1 MLGLNS
7 YIHRRQLGDILS
19 RWLIDRYRGDD
30 CPRLKDITNF
40 NSYLITRYLDDVCM
54 RMFEYISGERIERV
68 EVGHKATLKDFI
80 VRNPPYQTPRI
91 EEILA
96 HYGRYPQDYYRHA
109 PFHGVVYHT
118 GPAHRPCYLGHSRI
132 KRTRRIAE
140 KGARRIIDH
149 IFNLIKT
156 QADILAAERAARLGI
171 PKSMLITDPQT
182 QLSEFVHAERRV
194 IKTIRKG
201 TLAESQDDGPSL
213 TINDVAGL
221 KVILEDDSAHLLYD
235 FVDESPDIKIVEI
248 ERHEGIY
255 NATNLILR
263 LGLDK
268 ERLLSSPPGGR
279 VLEIFERRGMGD
291 GDISGRYASFV
302 SNGEPDVY
310 LEVILSNYGEM
321 LESELGRCMHEERIL
336 TQRLQQEYRSPLA
349 HNVRY
354 LIEYMFLFTVS
365 PRKAIDA
372 IPIKLWESYM
382 PDSFDEAV
390 KSLWDIEVLPAL

>member
-1 MLGLNS
+1 MLTLNS
-7 YIHRRQLGDILS
+7 YIHRRQLEDILS
-19 RWLIDRYRGDD
+19 RWLIDRYRSDD

-40 NSYLITRYLDDVCM
+40 NSHLMTRYLDDVCM
-54 RMFEYISGERIERV
+54 RLFEYVTGEEISRF
-68 EVGHKATLKDFI
+68 EVGLKARLKDFI
-80 VRNPPYQTPRI
+80 VRNPPYRTPRI
-91 EEILA
+91 KEILA
-96 HYGRYPQDYYRHA
+96 HYRRYPQDYYRHA
-109 PFHGVVYHT
+109 PFHGVIYHT
-118 GPAHRPCYLGHSRI
+118 GTPERPCYLGHSRI

-194 IKTIRKG
+194 VKSIRNG
-201 TLAESQDDGPSL
+201 TLSDTSEDGPAL

-221 KVILEDDSAHLLYD
+221 KVILEDEHAHRLYD

-248 ERHEGIY
+248 ERHEGNY
-255 NATNLILR
+255 NATNLILKLSMDR
-263 LGLDK
+263 
-268 ERLLSSPPGGR
+268 ERMLASPPDGR
-279 VLEIFERRGMGD
+279 ALEIFARRGMGD
-291 GDISGRYASFV
+291 GDIGTRYTSFV

-321 LESELGRCMHEERIL
+321 LESELGRCMHEGRIL
-336 TQRLQQEYRSPLA
+336 TQRMKQEYRSPLA
-349 HNVRY
+349 HSVRY

-365 PRKAIDA
+365 PKRTIDE

-382 PDSFDEAV
+382 PDSFDAAV

>member
-1 MLGLNS
+1 MLNLNS
-7 YIHRRQLGDILS
+7 YIHRRQLEDIMS
-19 RWLIDRYRGDD
+19 RWLLDRYRSDD

-40 NSYLITRYLDDVCM
+40 NSYLISRYLDDVCM
-54 RMFEYISGERIERV
+54 RLFEYVAGEKITRF
-68 EVGHKATLKDFI
+68 EVGHKARFKDFI

-91 EEILA
+91 EELLA

-118 GPAHRPCYLGHSRI
+118 ATAERPRYLGHSRI

-149 IFNLIKT
+149 IFNMIKA
-156 QADILAAERAARLGI
+156 QADILAGERSSRLGI

-201 TLAESQDDGPSL
+201 TLSDGLDDGPAL

-221 KVILEDDSAHLLYD
+221 KVILEDDLAHRLYD

-248 ERHEGIY
+248 ERHEGNY
-255 NATNLILR
+255 NATNLILK
-263 LGLDK
+263 LSLDH
-268 ERLLSSPPGGR
+268 ERLLASPPEGR
-279 VLEIFERRGMGD
+279 VLEIFARRGMGN
-291 GDISGRYASFV
+291 GDIAQRYTSFV
-302 SNGEPDVY
+302 SNGDPDVH

-336 TQRLQQEYRSPLA
+336 TQRRQQEYRSPLA

-365 PRKAIDA
+365 PTRTIDK

>member
-1 MLGLNS
+1 MLILNS
-7 YIHRRQLGDILS
+7 YIHRRQLEDILA
-19 RWLIDRYRGDD
+19 RWLIDRYRSDD

-54 RMFEYISGERIERV
+54 RLFESVAGEKVSRF
-68 EVGHKATLKDFI
+68 EVGHKARLKDFI
-80 VRNPPYQTPRI
+80 VQNPPYLTPRI

-118 GPAHRPCYLGHSRI
+118 GTAGRPCYLGHSRI

-149 IFNLIKT
+149 IFNLIKA
-156 QADILAAERAARLGI
+156 QADILAVERAARLGI

-194 IKTIRKG
+194 TKSIRKG
-201 TLAESQDDGPSL
+201 TLAESRDDGAAL

-221 KVILEDDSAHLLYD
+221 KVILEDDVAHRLYD
-235 FVDESPDIKIVEI
+235 FVDQSPDIKIVEI

-255 NATNLILR
+255 NATNLILK
-263 LGLDK
+263 LSLDR
-268 ERLLSSPPGGR
+268 ERMLASPPAGR
-279 VLEIFERRGMGD
+279 VLDIFARRGMGD
-291 GDISGRYASFV
+291 GDIAARYASFV
-302 SNGEPDVY
+302 SNGEQDVY
-310 LEVILSNYGEM
+310 LEVILSNYEEM

-354 LIEYMFLFTVS
+354 LIEYMFLFTIS
-365 PRKAIDA
+365 PKRVIDA
-372 IPIKLWESYM
+372 IPIQLWESYM

>member
-1 MLGLNS
+1 MLTLNS
-7 YIHRRQLGDILS
+7 YIHRRQLEDILS

-54 RMFEYISGERIERV
+54 RLFEYVAGEKISSF
-68 EVGHKATLKDFI
+68 EVGHKARLKDFI
-80 VRNPPYQTPRI
+80 VMNPPYLTPRI

-96 HYGRYPQDYYRHA
+96 HYDRYPQDYYRHA
-109 PFHGVVYHT
+109 PFHGVIYHAGT
-118 GPAHRPCYLGHSRI
+118 AERPRYLGHSRI

-149 IFNLIKT
+149 IFELIKT
-156 QADILAAERAARLGI
+156 QADIFAVERAARLGI

-201 TLAESQDDGPSL
+201 TLSDVGDNGTAL
-213 TINDVAGL
+213 TINDVTGL
-221 KVILEDDSAHLLYD
+221 KVILEDDLAHRLYD
-235 FVDESPDIKIVEI
+235 FVDASPDIKIVEI
-248 ERHEGIY
+248 ERHEGNY

-263 LGLDK
+263 LSLDH
-268 ERLLSSPPGGR
+268 ERLMASPPGGR
-279 VLEIFERRGMGD
+279 ALEIFARRGMGD
-291 GDISGRYASFV
+291 GDIARRYASFV
-302 SNGEPDVY
+302 SNGESDVY

-321 LESELGRCMHEERIL
+321 LESELGRCMHEGRIL
-336 TQRLQQEYRSPLA
+336 TQRRQQEYQSPLA
-349 HNVRY
+349 HSVRY

-365 PRKAIDA
+365 PKKMIDA
-372 IPIKLWESYM
+372 IHIKL
-382 PDSFDEAV
+382 
-390 KSLWDIEVLPAL
+390 